1 MARIIFHI
9 DLNSFF
15 ASAEVLLNPELKGK
29 PIVVAH
35 DGPRSVVSTASYE
48 ARQYG
53 IKSGMPLVTAK
64 KKCKDLIV
72 VEHHG
77 SLYRQYSNQF
87 MAVIQQFTPMVEP
100 VSIDEAF
107 ADMSDTIKRYKR
119 PLDLAVSLQDM
130 VKTTTGLDCSIG
142 IAPNRFLAKMAS
154 DMKKPRGITILR
166 KRDVPSRLWPLPIAE
181 MQWIG
186 KKSTPKLKA
195 LGIQT
200 IGDLANYPKKEDLI
214 NIFGSTLDTVL
225 NHANGNGD
233 DHVGNDETIKS
244 MSQVSTME
252 VSLQDYG
259 EVKNELRRIAQ
270 SLSQRLFKADRMGYG
285 IGITIRSDDFST
297 ITRQIQLTHPIYKAD
312 DLYTMALSIF
322 DQQDDHYPIRL
333 IGIFLNHLVSIHH
346 GNIQLNLFDD
356 SIDEVT
362 STRDLVKT
370 INTQLKKGGHI
381 ELASVLMDGNTM
393 KKTNNDDKMDTKK

>member
-1 MARIIFHI
+1 MARVIFHI

-15 ASAEVLLNPELKGK
+15 ASAEILLNPSLKGK

-48 ARQYG
+48 ARAFG

-64 KKCKDLIV
+64 KKCKELIV

-87 MAVIQQFTPMVEP
+87 MAVIQRFTPIIEQ

-107 ADMSDTIKRYKR
+107 ADMSETIKQYQR

-166 KRDVPSRLWPLPIAE
+166 KRDVPSRLWPLPISE

-195 LGIQT
+195 LGIHT
-200 IGDLANYPKKEDLI
+200 IGDLANYKNIDDLVA
-214 NIFGSTLDTVL
+214 IFGSTVDTVL
-225 NHANGNGD
+225 AHANGNGD
-233 DHVGNDETIKS
+233 DHVGSDETIKS

-252 VSLQDYG
+252 VSLQDYS
-259 EVKNELRRIAQ
+259 EVKTELRKIAN
-270 SLSQRLFKADRMGYG
+270 SLSKRLYKADRMGYG
-285 IGITIRSDDFST
+285 IGITIRNDDFST

-312 DLYTMALSIF
+312 ELYTMALSIF
-322 DQQDDHYPIRL
+322 DKEGDHYPIRL
-333 IGIFLNHLVSIHH
+333 IGIFLNHLVSIHY
-346 GNIQLNLFDD
+346 GNIQLNLFDTTFD
-356 SIDEVT
+356 TVT
-362 STRDLVKT
+362 TTQNLVKT
-370 INTQLKKGGHI
+370 INSQLKKGGHI
-381 ELASVLMDGNTM
+381 DLASTILDSKSNE
-393 KKTNNDDKMDTKK
+393 N

>member
-1 MARIIFHI
+1 MARVIFHI

-15 ASAEVLLNPELKGK
+15 ASAEILLNPSLKGK

-35 DGPRSVVSTASYE
+35 DGSRSVVSTASYE
-48 ARQYG
+48 ARAFG

-64 KKCKDLIV
+64 KKCKELIV

-87 MAVIQQFTPMVEP
+87 MAVIQRFTPIIEP

-107 ADMSDTIKRYKR
+107 ADMSETIKQYQR

-166 KRDVPSRLWPLPIAE
+166 KRDVPSRLWPLPISE

-195 LGIQT
+195 LGIHT
-200 IGDLANYPKKEDLI
+200 IGDLANYKNIDDLVA
-214 NIFGSTLDTVL
+214 IFGSTVDTVL
-225 NHANGNGD
+225 AHANGNGD
-233 DHVGNDETIKS
+233 DHVGSDETIKS

-252 VSLQDYG
+252 VSLQDYS
-259 EVKNELRRIAQ
+259 EVKTELRKIAN
-270 SLSQRLFKADRMGYG
+270 SLSKRLYKADRMGYG
-285 IGITIRSDDFST
+285 IGITIRNDDFST

-322 DQQDDHYPIRL
+322 DKEDDHYPIRL

-346 GNIQLNLFDD
+346 GNIQLNLFDTTMD
-356 SIDEVT
+356 TVT
-362 STRDLVKT
+362 TTQNLVKT
-370 INTQLKKGGHI
+370 INSQLKKGGHI
-381 ELASVLMDGNTM
+381 DLASTILDSKSNE
-393 KKTNNDDKMDTKK
+393 N

>member
-1 MARIIFHI
+1 MARVIFHI

-15 ASAEVLLNPELKGK
+15 ASAEILLNPSLKGK

-48 ARQYG
+48 ARAFG

-64 KKCKDLIV
+64 KKCKELIV

-87 MAVIQQFTPMVEP
+87 MAVIQRFTPIIEP

-107 ADMSDTIKRYKR
+107 ADMSETIKQYQR

-166 KRDVPSRLWPLPIAE
+166 KRDVPSRLWPLPISE

-195 LGIQT
+195 LGIHT
-200 IGDLANYPKKEDLI
+200 IGDLANYKNIDDLVA
-214 NIFGSTLDTVL
+214 IFGSTVDTVL
-225 NHANGNGD
+225 AHANGNGD
-233 DHVGNDETIKS
+233 DHVGSDETIKS

-252 VSLQDYG
+252 VSLQDYS
-259 EVKNELRRIAQ
+259 EVKTELRKIAN
-270 SLSQRLFKADRMGYG
+270 SLSKRLYKADRMGYG
-285 IGITIRSDDFST
+285 IGITIRNDDFST

-312 DLYTMALSIF
+312 ELYTMALSIF
-322 DQQDDHYPIRL
+322 DKEGDHYPIRL
-333 IGIFLNHLVSIHH
+333 IGIFLNHLVSIHY
-346 GNIQLNLFDD
+346 GNIQLNLFDTTMD
-356 SIDEVT
+356 TVT
-362 STRDLVKT
+362 TTQNLVKT
-370 INTQLKKGGHI
+370 INSQLKKGGHI
-381 ELASVLMDGNTM
+381 DLASTILDSKSNE
-393 KKTNNDDKMDTKK
+393 N

>member
-15 ASAEVLLNPELKGK
+15 ASAEVLLDPSLKGK

-48 ARQYG
+48 ARAYG
-53 IKSGMPLVTAK
+53 IKSGMPLVSAK

-77 SLYRQYSNQF
+77 RLYQQYSNQF
-87 MAVIQQFTPMVEP
+87 MAILKRFTPYVEP

-107 ADMSDTIKRYKR
+107 ADMTDTIQHYAK
-119 PLDLAVSLQDM
+119 PLDLAVAIQDQ
-130 VKTTTGLDCSIG
+130 VKSTIGLDCSIG

-166 KRDVPSRLWPLPIAE
+166 KRDVPARLWPLPIAE

-195 LGIQT
+195 LGIET
-200 IGDLANYPKKEDLI
+200 IGDLANYQHKEDLI
-214 NIFGSTLDTVL
+214 AIFGSTIDTVL
-225 NHANGNGD
+225 AHANGNGD
-233 DHVGNDETIKS
+233 DHVGNDDTIKS

-259 EVKNELRRIAQ
+259 EVKAELRRIAT
-270 SLSQRLFKADRMGYG
+270 SLSKRLYRSDRMGYG
-285 IGITIRSDDFST
+285 IGITIRNDDFIT

-312 DLYTMALSIF
+312 DLYTHALAIF

-333 IGIFLNHLVSIHH
+333 IGIFLNHLISIHH
-346 GNIQLNLFDD
+346 SNVQMNLFDQAD
-356 SIDEVT
+356 DPVQTTQE
-362 STRDLVKT
+362 LVKT
-370 INTQLKKGGHI
+370 INTQLKKGGHVA
-381 ELASVLMDGNTM
+381 LASTILQANPM
-393 KKTNNDDKMDTKK
+393 KKPKDDGKMDVKK

>member
-15 ASAEVLLNPELKGK
+15 ASAEILLNPQLKGK

-48 ARQYG
+48 ARAYG
-53 IKSGMPLVTAK
+53 IKSGMPLVSAK

-77 SLYRQYSNQF
+77 ALYRQFSNHF
-87 MAVIQQFTPMVEP
+87 MAVIQQFTPIIEP

-107 ADMSDTIKRYKR
+107 ADMTETIKHYKR

-142 IAPNRFLAKMAS
+142 IAPNRVLAKMAS

-166 KRDVPSRLWPLPIAE
+166 KRDVPSRLWPLPIGE

-195 LGIQT
+195 LGINT
-200 IGDLANYPKKEDLI
+200 IGELANYPNKEDLVA
-214 NIFGSTLDTVL
+214 IFGSTLDTVL
-225 NHANGNGD
+225 AHANGNGD
-233 DHVGNDETIKS
+233 DHVGHDETIKS

-259 EVKNELRRIAQ
+259 EVKMELRKIAN
-270 SLSQRLFKADRMGYG
+270 SLSKRLLKADRMGYG
-285 IGITIRSDDFST
+285 IGITIRNDDFST

-322 DQQDDHYPIRL
+322 DTQDDHYPIRL

-346 GNIQLNLFDD
+346 GNIQLNLFDPTITEI
-356 SIDEVT
+356 SH
-362 STRDLVKT
+362 SQDLVKT
-370 INTQLKKGGHI
+370 INIQLKKGGHI
-381 ELASVLMDGNTM
+381 GFASTYNQGKPNE
-393 KKTNNDDKMDTKK
+393 K

>member
-15 ASAEVLLNPELKGK
+15 ASAEILLNPQLKGK

-48 ARQYG
+48 ARAYG
-53 IKSGMPLVTAK
+53 IKSGMPLVSAK

-77 SLYRQYSNQF
+77 ALYRQYSNQF
-87 MAVIQQFTPMVEP
+87 MAVIQQFTPIIEP

-107 ADMSDTIKRYKR
+107 ADMTETIKHYKR

-166 KRDVPSRLWPLPIAE
+166 KRDVPSRLWPLPIGE

-195 LGIQT
+195 LGINT
-200 IGDLANYPKKEDLI
+200 IGELANYPNKEDLVA
-214 NIFGSTLDTVL
+214 IFGSTLDTVL
-225 NHANGNGD
+225 AHANGNGD

-252 VSLQDYG
+252 VSIQDYG
-259 EVKNELRRIAQ
+259 EVKMELRKIAN
-270 SLSQRLFKADRMGYG
+270 SLSKRLLKADRMGYG
-285 IGITIRSDDFST
+285 IGITIRNDDFST

-322 DQQDDHYPIRL
+322 DTQDDHYPIRL

-346 GNIQLNLFDD
+346 GNIQLNLFDPTITEI
-356 SIDEVT
+356 SH
-362 STRDLVKT
+362 SQDLVKT
-370 INTQLKKGGHI
+370 INSQLKKGGHI
-381 ELASVLMDGNTM
+381 GFASTYNQGKPNE
-393 KKTNNDDKMDTKK
+393 K

>member
-15 ASAEVLLNPELKGK
+15 ASAEILLNPQLKGK

-48 ARQYG
+48 ARAYG
-53 IKSGMPLVTAK
+53 IKSGMPLVSAK

-77 SLYRQYSNQF
+77 ALYRQYSNQF
-87 MAVIQQFTPMVEP
+87 MAVIQQFTPIIEP

-107 ADMSDTIKRYKR
+107 ADMTETIKHYKR

-166 KRDVPSRLWPLPIAE
+166 KRDVPSRLWPLPIGE

-195 LGIQT
+195 LGINT
-200 IGDLANYPKKEDLI
+200 IGELANYPNKEDLVT
-214 NIFGSTLDTVL
+214 IFGSTLDTVL
-225 NHANGNGD
+225 AHANGNGD

-252 VSLQDYG
+252 VSIQDYG
-259 EVKNELRRIAQ
+259 EVKMELRKIAN
-270 SLSQRLFKADRMGYG
+270 SLSKRLLKADRMGYG
-285 IGITIRSDDFST
+285 IGITIRNDDFST

-322 DQQDDHYPIRL
+322 DTQDDHYPIRL

-346 GNIQLNLFDD
+346 GNIQLNLFDPTITEI
-356 SIDEVT
+356 SH
-362 STRDLVKT
+362 SQDLVKT
-370 INTQLKKGGHI
+370 INSQLKKGGHI
-381 ELASVLMDGNTM
+381 GFASTYNQGKPNE
-393 KKTNNDDKMDTKK
+393 K

>member
-15 ASAEVLLNPELKGK
+15 ASAEILLNPQLKGK

-48 ARQYG
+48 ARAYG
-53 IKSGMPLVTAK
+53 IKSGMPLVSAK

-77 SLYRQYSNQF
+77 ALYRQYSNQF
-87 MAVIQQFTPMVEP
+87 MAVIQQFTPIIEP

-107 ADMSDTIKRYKR
+107 ADMTETIKHYKR

-166 KRDVPSRLWPLPIAE
+166 KRDVPSRLWPLPIGE

-195 LGIQT
+195 LGINT
-200 IGDLANYPKKEDLI
+200 IGELANYPNKEDLVA
-214 NIFGSTLDTVL
+214 IFGSTLDTVL
-225 NHANGNGD
+225 AHANGNGD

-252 VSLQDYG
+252 VSLQDYD
-259 EVKNELRRIAQ
+259 EVKMELRKIAN
-270 SLSQRLFKADRMGYG
+270 SLSKRLLKADRMGYG
-285 IGITIRSDDFST
+285 IGITIRNDDFST

-322 DQQDDHYPIRL
+322 DTQDDHYPIRL

-346 GNIQLNLFDD
+346 GNIQLNLFDPTITEI
-356 SIDEVT
+356 SH
-362 STRDLVKT
+362 SQDLVKT
-370 INTQLKKGGHI
+370 INSRLKKGGHI
-381 ELASVLMDGNTM
+381 GFASTYNQGKPNE
-393 KKTNNDDKMDTKK
+393 K